1 MGWNPFSRPEIH
13 SFYVAHTGT
22 RHRFVLRSGRQQT
35 FICLTTRVEKPRRND
50 VILEDLAS
58 LRCEMIVLRMLSPD
72 GRREQ
77 RDQMAHGVPIVP
89 PASLTDTTNVLNL
102 DTFIHGKAPEIT
114 TWPIVRD

>member
-13 SFYVAHTGT
+13 SFYVARTGT
-22 RHRFVLRSGRQQT
+22 RHRFVLRPDRQPT
-35 FICLTTRVEKPRRND
+35 FICLTTRVEEPQRND

-58 LRCEMIVLRMLSPD
+58 LRLEMIQLRLLHPD

-89 PASLTDTTNVLNL
+89 PASLADPTNVLNL
-102 DTFIHGKAPEIT
+102 RTFIHGNTPET
-114 TWPIVRD
+114 TNWPIIGD